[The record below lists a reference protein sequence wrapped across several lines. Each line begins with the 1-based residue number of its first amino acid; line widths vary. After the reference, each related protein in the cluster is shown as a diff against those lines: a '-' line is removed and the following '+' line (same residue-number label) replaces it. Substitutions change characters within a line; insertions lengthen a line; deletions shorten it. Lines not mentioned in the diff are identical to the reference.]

1 MTDKTPEKDLKVSRN
16 TTHPRDNNSLSS
28 RRLAA
33 FAVKEVMENHQPL
46 EQVLAG
52 QPDYRALEGRDRAFV
67 RLIAATTFRR
77 MGQIDAALKPFVRQR
92 PPKLVYAAL
101 QTAAAQIL
109 YLGTPAH
116 AAVGETVAMLKSRG
130 SSKGFA
136 NMANAVLRNIVDKGP
151 GLAGAQPPKVNI
163 PGWIRGEWERAYG
176 KQAGR
181 KFSAQLMKDP
191 VLDISVKSDV
201 NGWAE
206 KLEGEVLGAES
217 VRLGKIGDV
226 TALKGFNEGDWWAQD
241 VAATL
246 PVQILG
252 DVTGKRVLDMCAAP
266 GGKTMQLAAKGAH
279 VTALDKSEARLERV
293 KENLARTKLSADII
307 CADALEWTPETGNYD
322 IVLLDAPCS
331 ATGTF
336 RRHPDVL
343 YNRTPKD
350 VANLVRLQDKLLTK
364 AAQFVR
370 PGGTLLY
377 CTCSLMPKEGQS
389 RVDIFLQNVPDFRL
403 IPILNVSGL
412 ALPEDAFSGGSLRS
426 LPYYLEDKG
435 GMDGFFIARLERENI
450 DA

>member
-1 MTDKTPEKDLKVSRN
+1 MSDKP
-16 TTHPRDNNSLSS
+16 PRDNNSLTS

-33 FAVKEVMENHQPL
+33 FAVKEVMETHQPL

-52 QPDYRALEGRDRAFV
+52 QPDYRALEGRDRAFT

-92 PPKLVYAAL
+92 PTKLVYAAL

-136 NMANAVLRNIVDKGP
+136 NMANAVLRNIVDQGP
-151 GLAGAQPPKVNI
+151 KLAGAQPPKINI

-176 KQAGR
+176 RQAGR
-181 KFSAQLMKDP
+181 KMSAQLMRDP
-191 VLDISVKSDV
+191 VLDISVKSEAKAWAKKLGGDV
-201 NGWAE
+201 I
-206 KLEGEVLGAES
+206 GEES
-217 VRLGKIGDV
+217 VRLGKIGDI
-226 TALKGFNEGDWWAQD
+226 TSLEGFDAGEWWAQD
-241 VAATL
+241 VAASL

-252 DVTGKRVLDMCAAP
+252 DVKGLRVLDMCAAP
-266 GGKTMQLAAKGAH
+266 GGKTLQLAAKGAS
-279 VTALDKSEARLERV
+279 VTALDKSERRLERV
-293 KENLARTKLSADII
+293 KQNLERTKLTADIV
-307 CADALEWTPETGNYD
+307 CADALEWEPSNGLYD

-343 YNRTPKD
+343 YNKSPKD
-350 VANLVRLQDKLLTK
+350 VANLVRLQDKLLAK
-364 AAQFVR
+364 AARFVR
-370 PGGTLLY
+370 PGGTLIY
-377 CTCSLMPKEGQS
+377 CTCSLMPKEGQP
-389 RVDIFLQNVPDFRL
+389 RVDAFLQNMTDFRL
-403 IPILNVSGL
+403 IPILKAPGL
-412 ALPEDAFSGGSLRS
+412 ALPEETFSGGVIRS

-435 GMDGFFIARLERENI
+435 GMDGFFIAQLGRN
-450 DA
+450 A

>member
-1 MTDKTPEKDLKVSRN
+1 MTDKKPRKPSAS
-16 TTHPRDNNSLSS
+16 PRDNNSLTS

-33 FAVKEVMENHQPL
+33 FAVKEVMEHHQPL

-52 QPDYRALEGRDRAFV
+52 QPDYRELEGRDRAFV

-77 MGQIDAALKPFVRQR
+77 MGQIEAALKPFIRQR

-136 NMANAVLRNIVDKGP
+136 NMANAVLRNVVDKGP
-151 GLAGAQPPKVNI
+151 NLAGAQPPKVNI

-176 KQAGR
+176 RQAGR
-181 KFSAQLMKDP
+181 KMSAQLMKDP
-191 VLDISVKSDV
+191 VLDVSVKANASD
-201 NGWAE
+201 WAV
-206 KLEGEVLGAES
+206 KLGGEAIAAQS

-226 TALKGFNEGDWWAQD
+226 TALEGFDAGDWWAQD
-241 VAATL
+241 VAASL
-246 PVQILG
+246 PVQLLG
-252 DVTGKRVLDMCAAP
+252 DVKGLRVLDMCAAP
-266 GGKTMQLAAKGAH
+266 GGKTMQLAAKGAI
-279 VTALDKSEARLERV
+279 VTALDKSEGRLERV
-293 KENLARTKLSADII
+293 KENLDRTKLSAEII
-307 CADALEWTPETGNYD
+307 CADALEWAPEGDLHD

-343 YNRTPKD
+343 YNRSPKD
-350 VANLVRLQDKLLTK
+350 VANLVRLQDKLLAK
-364 AAQFVR
+364 AAEFVR

-377 CTCSLMPKEGQS
+377 CTCSLMPKEGQP
-389 RVDIFLQNVPDFRL
+389 RVNTFLQNLPDFRL
-403 IPILNVSGL
+403 IPILNVPSL
-412 ALPEDAFSGGSLRS
+412 ALPQEAFSEGSLRS

-435 GMDGFFIARLERENI
+435 GMDGFFIARLERK
-450 DA
+450 

>member
-1 MTDKTPEKDLKVSRN
+1 MSDTPRRQNPKITV
-16 TTHPRDNNSLSS
+16 RDNNSLTS

-33 FAVKEVMENHQPL
+33 FAVKEVMENRQPL

-52 QPDYRALEGRDRAFV
+52 QPDYQALEGRDRAFV

-92 PPKLVYAAL
+92 PTKLVYAAL

-136 NMANAVLRNIVDKGP
+136 NMANAVLRNIVEKGP
-151 GLAGAQPPKVNI
+151 NLAGAQPPKVNI

-176 KQAGR
+176 RQSGR
-181 KFSAQLMKDP
+181 KMSAQLMKDP
-191 VLDISVKSDV
+191 VLDISVKSEAPA
-201 NGWAE
+201 WAA
-206 KLEGEVLGAES
+206 KLGGEVVGEQS

-226 TALKGFNEGDWWAQD
+226 TSLEGFDAGEWWAQD
-241 VAATL
+241 VAASL

-252 DVTGKRVLDMCAAP
+252 DVKGQRVLDMCAAP
-266 GGKTMQLAAKGAH
+266 GGKTLQLAAKGAQI
-279 VTALDKSEARLERV
+279 TALDKSEGRLERV
-293 KENLARTKLSADII
+293 KENLKRTKLSAEII
-307 CADALEWTPETGNYD
+307 CADALEWAPEGDLYD

-343 YNRTPKD
+343 YNRSPKD
-350 VANLVRLQDKLLTK
+350 VANLIRLQDKLLAQ

-377 CTCSLMPKEGQS
+377 CTCSLMPKEGQP
-389 RVDIFLQNVPDFRL
+389 RVDKFLQSVPDFRL
-403 IPILNVSGL
+403 IPILSVSGL
-412 ALPEDAFSGGSLRS
+412 ALPQDAFSDGSLRS

-435 GMDGFFIARLERENI
+435 GMDGFFIARLGRVE
-450 DA
+450 

>member
-1 MTDKTPEKDLKVSRN
+1 MSDKSRPQDPKN
-16 TTHPRDNNSLSS
+16 IPRDNNSLTS

-92 PPKLVYAAL
+92 PTKLVYAAL

-136 NMANAVLRNIVDKGP
+136 NMANAVLRNIVEKGP
-151 GLAGAQPPKVNI
+151 SLAGAQPPKVNI

-176 KQAGR
+176 RQSGR
-181 KFSAQLMKDP
+181 KMSAQLMKDP
-191 VLDISVKSDV
+191 VLDISVKSEAKA
-201 NGWAE
+201 WAA
-206 KLEGEVLGAES
+206 KLGGEVIGEQS
-217 VRLGKIGDV
+217 VRLDKIGDV
-226 TALKGFNEGDWWAQD
+226 TSLEGFDAGEWWAQD
-241 VAATL
+241 VAASL

-252 DVTGKRVLDMCAAP
+252 DVKGLRVLDMCAAP
-266 GGKTMQLAAKGAH
+266 GGKTLQLATKDAQ
-279 VTALDKSEARLERV
+279 VTALDKSEGRLERV
-293 KENLARTKLSADII
+293 KENLQRTQLFADII
-307 CADALEWTPETGNYD
+307 CADALEWAPKGDLYD

-343 YNRTPKD
+343 YNRSPKD
-350 VANLVRLQDKLLTK
+350 VANLVRLQDKLLAK
-364 AAQFVR
+364 AAEFVR

-377 CTCSLMPKEGQS
+377 CTCSLMPKEGQP
-389 RVDIFLQNVPDFRL
+389 RIDNFLQNVPDFRL
-403 IPILNVSGL
+403 IPILDVPSL
-412 ALPEDAFSGGSLRS
+412 ALPQDAFSEGSLRS

-435 GMDGFFIARLERENI
+435 GMDGFFIARLGRSE
-450 DA
+450 

>member
-1 MTDKTPEKDLKVSRN
+1 MSDTLRRQNPKN
-16 TTHPRDNNSLSS
+16 IARDNNSLTS

-52 QPDYRALEGRDRAFV
+52 QPDYQALEGRDRAFV

-92 PPKLVYAAL
+92 PTKLVYAAL

-136 NMANAVLRNIVDKGP
+136 NMANAVLRNVVEKGSK
-151 GLAGAQPPKVNI
+151 LAGAQPPKVNI

-176 KQAGR
+176 RQAGR
-181 KFSAQLMKDP
+181 KMSAQLMKDP
-191 VLDISVKSDV
+191 VLDISVKSDAKA
-201 NGWAE
+201 WATKLGGDVIGE
-206 KLEGEVLGAES
+206 KS

-226 TALKGFNEGDWWAQD
+226 TSLEGFDGGEWWAQD
-241 VAATL
+241 VAASL
-246 PVQILG
+246 PVQLLG
-252 DVTGKRVLDMCAAP
+252 DVKGLRVLDMCAAP
-266 GGKTMQLAAKGAH
+266 GGKTLQLATKGAR
-279 VTALDKSEARLERV
+279 VTALDKSEGRLERV
-293 KENLARTKLSADII
+293 KENLERTRLSADII
-307 CADALEWTPETGNYD
+307 CADALEWSPKGDLYD

-343 YNRTPKD
+343 YNRSPKD

-377 CTCSLMPKEGQS
+377 CTCSLMPKEGQP
-389 RVDIFLQNVPDFRL
+389 RVDNFLQNVPDFRL
-403 IPILNVSGL
+403 IPILDVSGL
-412 ALPEDAFSGGSLRS
+412 ALPQDAFSEGSLRS

-435 GMDGFFIARLERENI
+435 GMDGFFIAQLGRTE
-450 DA
+450 

>member
-1 MTDKTPEKDLKVSRN
+1 MSDKPRRQSSKN
-16 TTHPRDNNSLSS
+16 APRDNNSLTS

-33 FAVKEVMENHQPL
+33 FAVKEVMESHQPL

-52 QPDYRALEGRDRAFV
+52 QADYLALEGRDRAFV

-77 MGQIDAALKPFVRQR
+77 MGQIEAALKPFIRQR

-136 NMANAVLRNIVDKGP
+136 NMANAVLRNVVDKGP
-151 GLAGAQPPKVNI
+151 NLAGAQPPKVNI

-176 KQAGR
+176 RQAGR
-181 KFSAQLMKDP
+181 KMSAQLMKDP
-191 VLDISVKSDV
+191 VLDLSVKSNSKV
-201 NGWAE
+201 WAA
-206 KLEGEVLGAES
+206 KLGGDAIGAET

-226 TALKGFNEGDWWAQD
+226 TALEGFDAGEWWAQD
-241 VAATL
+241 IAASL
-246 PVQILG
+246 PVQLLG
-252 DVTGKRVLDMCAAP
+252 DVSGKRVLDMCAAP
-266 GGKTMQLAAKGAH
+266 GGKTLQLISKGAI

-293 KENLARTKLSADII
+293 KENLERTKLSADII
-307 CADALEWTPETGNYD
+307 CADALEWAPDGDLYD

-343 YNRTPKD
+343 YNRSPKD
-350 VANLVRLQDKLLTK
+350 VANLVRLQDKLLSK
-364 AAQFVR
+364 SAEFVR

-377 CTCSLMPKEGQS
+377 CTCSLMPKEGQF
-389 RVDIFLQNVPDFRL
+389 RIDQFLQNLPDFRL
-403 IPILNVSGL
+403 IPILDVPSL
-412 ALPEDAFSGGSLRS
+412 ALPQEAFSEGSLRS

-435 GMDGFFIARLERENI
+435 GMDGFFIARLKRNE
-450 DA
+450 

>member
-1 MTDKTPEKDLKVSRN
+1 MTDKKPRKPSAS
-16 TTHPRDNNSLSS
+16 PRDNNSLTS

-33 FAVKEVMENHQPL
+33 FAVKEVMEHHQPL

-67 RLIAATTFRR
+67 RLIAAITFRR
-77 MGQIDAALKPFVRQR
+77 MGQIEAALKPFIRQR

-109 YLGTPAH
+109 YLDTPAH

-136 NMANAVLRNIVDKGP
+136 NMANAVLRNVVDKGP
-151 GLAGAQPPKVNI
+151 NLAGAQPPKVNI

-176 KQAGR
+176 RQAGR
-181 KFSAQLMKDP
+181 KMSAQLMKDP
-191 VLDISVKSDV
+191 VLDVSVKANVSD
-201 NGWAE
+201 WAV
-206 KLEGEVLGAES
+206 KLGGEVIAAQS

-226 TALKGFNEGDWWAQD
+226 TALEGFDAGDWWAQD
-241 VAATL
+241 VAASL
-246 PVQILG
+246 PVQLLG
-252 DVTGKRVLDMCAAP
+252 DVSGKRVLDMCAAP
-266 GGKTMQLAAKGAH
+266 GGKTMQLAAKGAI
-279 VTALDKSEARLERV
+279 VTALDKSEGRLERV
-293 KENLARTKLSADII
+293 KENLDRTKLSAEII
-307 CADALEWTPETGNYD
+307 CADALEWAPEGDLHD

-343 YNRTPKD
+343 YNRSPKD
-350 VANLVRLQDKLLTK
+350 VANLVRLQDKLLAK
-364 AAQFVR
+364 AAEFVR

-377 CTCSLMPKEGQS
+377 CTCSLMPKEGQP
-389 RVDIFLQNVPDFRL
+389 RVDTFLQNLPDFRL
-403 IPILNVSGL
+403 IPILNVPSL
-412 ALPEDAFSGGSLRS
+412 ALAQEAFSEGSLRS

-435 GMDGFFIARLERENI
+435 GMDGFFIARLERK
-450 DA
+450 

>member
-1 MTDKTPEKDLKVSRN
+1 MTDKIPRKSPAS
-16 TTHPRDNNSLSS
+16 PRDNNSLTS

-33 FAVKEVMENHQPL
+33 FAVKEVMEHHQPL

-77 MGQIDAALKPFVRQR
+77 MGQIEAALKPFIRQK

-136 NMANAVLRNIVDKGP
+136 NMANAVLRNVVEKGP
-151 GLAGAQPPKVNI
+151 NLAGAQPPKVNI

-176 KQAGR
+176 RQSSR
-181 KFSAQLMKDP
+181 KMSAQLMKDP

-201 NGWAE
+201 KIWAGR
-206 KLEGEVLGAES
+206 LGGEAIGAQS

-226 TALKGFNEGDWWAQD
+226 TALEGFEAGEWWAQD
-241 VAATL
+241 VAASL
-246 PVQILG
+246 PVQVLG
-252 DVTGKRVLDMCAAP
+252 DVSGKRVLDMCAAP
-266 GGKTMQLAAKGAH
+266 GGKTMQFAAKGAI
-279 VTALDKSEARLERV
+279 VTALDKSEGRLERV
-293 KENLARTKLSADII
+293 KENLARTKLSAEII
-307 CADALEWTPETGNYD
+307 CADAIEWAPEGELYD
-322 IVLLDAPCS
+322 IVMLDAPCS

-336 RRHPDVL
+336 RRHPDVF
-343 YNRTPKD
+343 YNRSPKD
-350 VANLVRLQDKLLTK
+350 VANLVRLQDKLLAK

-377 CTCSLMPKEGQS
+377 CTCSLMPKEGQP
-389 RVDIFLQNVPDFRL
+389 RIDNFLQNVPDFRL
-403 IPILNVSGL
+403 IPILDVPSL
-412 ALPEDAFSGGSLRS
+412 ALPQEAFSEGGLRS

-435 GMDGFFIARLERENI
+435 GMDGFFIARLERKE
-450 DA
+450 

>member
-1 MTDKTPEKDLKVSRN
+1 MSDKFHDKSLQN
-16 TTHPRDNNSLSS
+16 TPRDNNSLTS

-46 EQVLAG
+46 EHVLAG

-92 PPKLVYAAL
+92 PTKLVYAAL

-136 NMANAVLRNIVDKGP
+136 NMANAVLRNVVEKGP
-151 GLAGAQPPKVNI
+151 NLAGAQPPKVNI

-176 KQAGR
+176 RQSGR
-181 KFSAQLMKDP
+181 KMSAQLMKDP

-201 NGWAE
+201 KGWAA
-206 KLEGEVLGAES
+206 KFSGEIIGVQS
-217 VRLGKIGDV
+217 VRLDKIGDV
-226 TALKGFNEGDWWAQD
+226 TALSGFDEGEWWAQD
-241 VAATL
+241 VAASL
-246 PVQILG
+246 PVQLLG
-252 DVTGKRVLDMCAAP
+252 DVKGLKILDMCAAP
-266 GGKTMQLAAKGAH
+266 GGKTLQLAAKGAI
-279 VTALDKSEARLERV
+279 VTVLDKSEGRLERV
-293 KENLARTKLSADII
+293 KENLERTQLSADVI
-307 CADALEWTPETGNYD
+307 CADALDWTPKEDLYD
-322 IVLLDAPCS
+322 VVLLDAPCS

-343 YNRTPKD
+343 YNRSPKD
-350 VANLVRLQDKLLTK
+350 VANLVRLQDKLLAR
-364 AAQFVR
+364 AAEFVR
-370 PGGTLLY
+370 PGGVLLY
-377 CTCSLMPKEGQS
+377 CTCSLMPKEGQP
-389 RVDIFLQNVPDFRL
+389 RIDHFLQIMPDFRL
-403 IPILNVSGL
+403 IPILDVPGL
-412 ALPEDAFSGGSLRS
+412 ALPQEAFSEGSLRS

-435 GMDGFFIARLERENI
+435 GMDGFFIARLRRNE
-450 DA
+450 

>member
-1 MTDKTPEKDLKVSRN
+1 MSDKPRHKSSQN
-16 TTHPRDNNSLSS
+16 SPRDTNSLIS
-28 RRLAA
+28 RRVAA
-33 FAVKEVMENHQPL
+33 FAVKEVLENHNPL
-46 EQVLAG
+46 EQVLSG
-52 QPDYRALEGRDRAFV
+52 QSDYNSLEARDRAFA

-92 PPKLVYAAL
+92 PTKLVYAAL

-136 NMANAVLRNIVDKGP
+136 NMANAVLRNVVDKGP
-151 GLAGAQPPKVNI
+151 NLAGAQPPKVNI

-176 KQAGR
+176 RQAGR
-181 KFSAQLMKDP
+181 KMSAQLMKDP
-191 VLDISVKSDV
+191 VLDVSVKANASD
-201 NGWAE
+201 WAV
-206 KLEGEVLGAES
+206 KLGGEAIAAQS

-226 TALKGFNEGDWWAQD
+226 TALEGFDAGDWWAQD
-241 VAATL
+241 VAASL
-246 PVQILG
+246 PVQLLG
-252 DVTGKRVLDMCAAP
+252 DVKGLRVLDMCAAP
-266 GGKTMQLAAKGAH
+266 GGKTMQLAAKGAI
-279 VTALDKSEARLERV
+279 VTALDKSEGRLERV
-293 KENLARTKLSADII
+293 KENLDRTKLSAEII
-307 CADALEWTPETGNYD
+307 CADALEWAPEGDLYD

-343 YNRTPKD
+343 YNRSPKD
-350 VANLVRLQDKLLTK
+350 VANLVRLQDKLLAK
-364 AAQFVR
+364 AAEFVR

-389 RVDIFLQNVPDFRL
+389 RVDTFSQNLPDFRL
-403 IPILNVSGL
+403 IPILNVPSL
-412 ALPEDAFSGGSLRS
+412 ALPQEAFSEGSLRS

-435 GMDGFFIARLERENI
+435 GMDGFFIARLERK
-450 DA
+450 

>member
-1 MTDKTPEKDLKVSRN
+1 MSDKPRHQSSKN
-16 TTHPRDNNSLSS
+16 TPRDNNSLAS

-46 EQVLAG
+46 EQVLSG
-52 QPDYRALEGRDRAFV
+52 QADYLALEGRDRAFV

-77 MGQIDAALKPFVRQR
+77 MGQIEAALKPFVRQR

-136 NMANAVLRNIVDKGP
+136 NMANAVLRNVVDKGP
-151 GLAGAQPPKVNI
+151 NLAGAQPPKVNI

-176 KQAGR
+176 RQSGR
-181 KFSAQLMKDP
+181 KMSLQLMKDP
-191 VLDISVKSDV
+191 VLDITVKSDA
-201 NGWAE
+201 NAWAT
-206 KLEGEVLGAES
+206 KLGGGAIGAQS
-217 VRLGKIGDV
+217 VRLDKIGDV
-226 TALKGFNEGDWWAQD
+226 TSLDGFDMGEWWAQD

-246 PVQILG
+246 PVQLLG
-252 DVTGKRVLDMCAAP
+252 NVEGLRVLDMCAAP
-266 GGKTMQLAAKGAH
+266 GGKTMQLAANGAR
-279 VTALDKSEARLERV
+279 VTALDKSEVRLERV
-293 KENLARTKLSADII
+293 KENLDRTKLSADII
-307 CADALEWTPETGNYD
+307 CADALEWTPKAELYD

-343 YNRTPKD
+343 YNRSPKD
-350 VANLVRLQDKLLTK
+350 VANLVRLQDKLLAK
-364 AAQFVR
+364 AAEFVR

-377 CTCSLMPKEGQS
+377 CTCSLMPKEGHP
-389 RVDIFLQNVPDFRL
+389 RVDKFLQNSPDFRL
-403 IPILNVSGL
+403 IPILELPSL
-412 ALPEDAFSGGSLRS
+412 ALPQDAFSEGSLRS

-435 GMDGFFIARLERENI
+435 GMDGFFIAQLMRKTE
-450 DA
+450 

>member
-1 MTDKTPEKDLKVSRN
+1 MNE
-16 TTHPRDNNSLSS
+16 THPRDNNSLTS

-33 FAVKEVMENHQPL
+33 FAVKEVMESHQPL

-92 PPKLVYAAL
+92 PTKLVYAAL
-101 QTAAAQIL
+101 QTATAQIL

-136 NMANAVLRNIVDKGP
+136 NMANAVLRNIVDQGP
-151 GLAGAQPPKVNI
+151 KLAGAQPPKVNI

-176 KQAGR
+176 RQAGR
-181 KFSAQLMKDP
+181 KMSAQLMKDP

-201 NGWAE
+201 QGWTE
-206 KLEGEVLGAES
+206 KFEGETIGPQS

-226 TALKGFNEGDWWAQD
+226 PALEGFADGEWWAQD

-246 PVQILG
+246 PVHLLG
-252 DVTGKRVLDMCAAP
+252 DVAGKRVLDMCAAP
-266 GGKTMQLAAKGAH
+266 GGKTMQLAAKGAI
-279 VTALDKSEARLERV
+279 VTALDKSEGRLERV
-293 KENLARTKLSADII
+293 AENLKRTKLTADIV
-307 CADALEWTPETGNYD
+307 CADALEWTPEGELFD

-350 VANLVRLQDKLLTK
+350 VSNLVRLQDKLLAK
-364 AAQFVR
+364 AAEFVT
-370 PGGTLLY
+370 PGGTLIY
-377 CTCSLMPKEGQS
+377 CTCSLMPKEGQP
-389 RVDIFLQNVPDFRL
+389 RVDRFLQNMTDFRL
-403 IPILNVSGL
+403 IPILEASGL

-435 GMDGFFIARLERENI
+435 GMDGFFIAQLERKEK
-450 DA
+450 

>member
-1 MTDKTPEKDLKVSRN
+1 MTDKKPRKPSAS
-16 TTHPRDNNSLSS
+16 PRDNNSLTS

-33 FAVKEVMENHQPL
+33 FAVKEVMEHHQPL

-67 RLIAATTFRR
+67 RLIAAITFRR
-77 MGQIDAALKPFVRQR
+77 MGQIEAALKPFIRQR

-109 YLGTPAH
+109 YLDTPAH

-136 NMANAVLRNIVDKGP
+136 NMANAVLRNVVDKGP
-151 GLAGAQPPKVNI
+151 NLAGAQPPKVNI

-176 KQAGR
+176 RQAGR
-181 KFSAQLMKDP
+181 KMSAQLMKDP
-191 VLDISVKSDV
+191 VLDVSVKANVSD
-201 NGWAE
+201 WAV
-206 KLEGEVLGAES
+206 KLGGEVIAAQS

-226 TALKGFNEGDWWAQD
+226 TALEGFDAGDWWAQD
-241 VAATL
+241 VAASL
-246 PVQILG
+246 PVQLLG
-252 DVTGKRVLDMCAAP
+252 DVSGKRVLDMCAAP
-266 GGKTMQLAAKGAH
+266 GGKTMQLAAKGAI
-279 VTALDKSEARLERV
+279 VTALDKSEGRLERV
-293 KENLARTKLSADII
+293 KENLDRTKLSAEII
-307 CADALEWTPETGNYD
+307 CADALEWAPEGDLHD

-343 YNRTPKD
+343 YNRSPKD
-350 VANLVRLQDKLLTK
+350 VANLVRLQDKLLAK
-364 AAQFVR
+364 AAEFVR

-377 CTCSLMPKEGQS
+377 CTCSLMPKEGQP
-389 RVDIFLQNVPDFRL
+389 RVDTFLQNLPDFRL
-403 IPILNVSGL
+403 IPILNVPSL
-412 ALPEDAFSGGSLRS
+412 ALPQEAFSEGSLRS

-435 GMDGFFIARLERENI
+435 GMDGFFIARLERK
-450 DA
+450 

>member
-1 MTDKTPEKDLKVSRN
+1 MTDKKPRKSSVS
-16 TTHPRDNNSLSS
+16 PRDNNSLTS

-33 FAVKEVMENHQPL
+33 FAVKEVMEHHQPL

-67 RLIAATTFRR
+67 RLIAAITFRR
-77 MGQIDAALKPFVRQR
+77 MGQIEAALKPFIRQR

-136 NMANAVLRNIVDKGP
+136 NMANAVLRNVVDKGP
-151 GLAGAQPPKVNI
+151 NLAGAQPPKVNI

-176 KQAGR
+176 RQAGR
-181 KFSAQLMKDP
+181 KMSTQLMKDP
-191 VLDISVKSDV
+191 VLDVSVKANVSD
-201 NGWAE
+201 WAV
-206 KLEGEVLGAES
+206 KLGGEVIAAQS

-226 TALKGFNEGDWWAQD
+226 TALEGFKSGDWWAQD
-241 VAATL
+241 VAASL
-246 PVQILG
+246 PVQLLG
-252 DVTGKRVLDMCAAP
+252 DVSGKRVLDMCAAP
-266 GGKTMQLAAKGAH
+266 GGKTMQLVAKGAI
-279 VTALDKSEARLERV
+279 VTALDKSESRLERV
-293 KENLARTKLSADII
+293 KENLDRTKLSANII
-307 CADALEWTPETGNYD
+307 CADALEWAPEGDLHD

-343 YNRTPKD
+343 YNRSPKD
-350 VANLVRLQDKLLTK
+350 VANLVRLQDKLLAK
-364 AAQFVR
+364 AAEFVR

-377 CTCSLMPKEGQS
+377 CTCSLMPKEGQP
-389 RVDIFLQNVPDFRL
+389 RIDIFLQNLPDFRL
-403 IPILNVSGL
+403 IPILDVPSL
-412 ALPEDAFSGGSLRS
+412 ALPQEAFSEGSLRS

-435 GMDGFFIARLERENI
+435 GMDGFFIARLERK
-450 DA
+450 